1 MTLNDRYN
9 LLNLEHEYW
18 LAQWNAALDADD
30 DSRAGYCE
38 GMAMSVAG
46 AIESI
51 ATAMDIQDVNY
62 TDDGF
67 STGISR
73 TDTGSDC
80 GCEDV
85 RCDIGDARDQ
95 AQSRSQA

>member
-51 ATAMDIQDVNY
+51 VTAMDIQD
-62 TDDGF
+62 DDETNDGV
-67 STGISR
+67 SSGVL
-73 TDTGSDC
+73 G
-80 GCEDV
+80 
-85 RCDIGDARDQ
+85 RD
-95 AQSRSQA
+95 SGHRPESQPA